1 MFTDTHMFLKLGESG
16 HDYSESGCILTD
28 NHWILT
34 SSENELLEFSLE
46 IKRWILNEEL
56 EQSLGI
62 P

>member
-1 MFTDTHMFLKLGESG
+1 MFLKLGESG